1 MSYLLVFLCS
11 FVLAALAGLAA
22 LLRSEAQLTRKAVLS
37 AALNSGLLGLAICL
51 IWYTKF
57 TENLF
62 LLVGLTIMAG
72 MGGTATV
79 EWAVKAFRSGGFSVR
94 FGENGAE
101 IKGKDGGV
109 Q

>member
-22 LLRSEAQLTRKAVLS
+22 LLRSEAQLTRKALLS
-37 AALNSGLLGLAICL
+37 ASLNSGLLGLAICL
-51 IWYTKF
+51 IWYTRF
-57 TENLF
+57 TSNLF

-79 EWAVKAFRSGGFSVR
+79 EWAVKAFRNGGFSVR
-94 FGENGAE
+94 VSESGVEL
-101 IKGKDGGV
+101 KGKDGES